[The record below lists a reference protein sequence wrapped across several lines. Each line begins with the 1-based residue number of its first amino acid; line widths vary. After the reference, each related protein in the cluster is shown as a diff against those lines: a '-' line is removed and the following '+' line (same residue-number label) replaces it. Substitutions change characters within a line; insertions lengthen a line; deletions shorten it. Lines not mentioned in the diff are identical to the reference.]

1 MLISKNQAVKRC
13 QTLLVLMVSG
23 LKAFYP
29 GWSASPG
36 KIHLSQF
43 QGCYC
48 DTSLLHPQVE
58 RTEQSTEA
66 CHFHLLQKFRSKR
79 KEPGTSFK
87 SVLLFRG
94 YIANFVQNTK
104 LDETVFC

>member
-29 GWSASPG
+29 GGSASPG

-66 CHFHLLQKFRSKR
+66 CHFHLLQKFRSKKR
-79 KEPGTSFK
+79 NLVPPLSQYYYLEDI
-87 SVLLFRG
+87 LLIL
-94 YIANFVQNTK
+94 YKTLN
-104 LDETVFC
+104 